1 MKIFFRII
9 ACTAIALSVIP
20 PLFSQFQKERDIR
33 RLWLQCNLESQLPYD
48 VFHAAILGHNQIGEL
63 KKGNIISIIDFSKPS
78 TEKRFY
84 VIDLLN
90 KKLIYRCFVAH
101 GKNTGENTAVN
112 FSNTT
117 GSLKSSLGFFVTAE
131 TYNGDNGYSMK
142 LDGLE
147 KGINDS
153 ARVREIVIHGADY
166 VSQEFIYKEGR
177 LGRSWGCPALPAD
190 VSRDIINK
198 ISGGSCLFIYAK
210 DKFYLENS
218 VFLNRKL
225 KGNL

>member
-1 MKIFFRII
+1 MKVFYRILICAVI
-9 ACTAIALSVIP
+9 ALTAISPV
-20 PLFSQFQKERDIR
+20 FSQYQKERDIH

-48 VFHAAILGHNQIGEL
+48 VFHAAILGFNQIAGL
-63 KKGNIISIIDFSKPS
+63 KKKNIISIIDFSKPS

-84 VIDLLN
+84 VVDLIN
-90 KKLIYRCFVAH
+90 KQLIYRCFVAH
-101 GKNTGENTAVN
+101 GKNTGESNADS
-112 FSNTT
+112 FSNSS

-131 TYNGDNGYSMK
+131 TYDGDNGFSMK

-166 VSQEFIYKEGR
+166 VSQEFIDKEGR

-190 VSRDIINK
+190 ISGDIINK

-218 VFLNRKL
+218 SFLSRKL
-225 KGNL
+225 KWNM